1 MIDRMQILKSLNILY
16 AEDSR
21 TIRESISITLKMF
34 FGNVFVAS
42 DGAEALEVFN
52 KNKID
57 VVMLDYVMPKLD
69 GHDVAKKIRKL
80 NKKIPIVIASAYTDK
95 EKLLKAIEL
104 NLVKYIEKPILHED
118 LINIFGI
125 IVDILNENNML
136 LVHIDNYTVY
146 DSISKKIILE
156 DKTEHQLTKN
166 EVSFLE
172 LLLSKPNQLF
182 TKEVIEECVFQS
194 YVDENTL
201 RNMVYRLRKKLN
213 SNAIVTIKDFG
224 YLIKI

>member
-1 MIDRMQILKSLNILY
+1 MQILKSLNILY

>member
-1 MIDRMQILKSLNILY
+1 MQILKSLNILY

-213 SNAIVTIKDFG
+213 SNSIVTIKDFG

>member
-1 MIDRMQILKSLNILY
+1 MQILKSLNILY

-34 FGNVFVAS
+34 FGNVFVAC

-57 VVMLDYVMPKLD
+57 VIILDYVMPKMD
-69 GHDVAKKIRKL
+69 GHDVAKKIREV

-118 LINIFGI
+118 LINIFGT
-125 IVDILNENNML
+125 IVDILNENNL
-136 LVHIDNYTVY
+136 LFVNIDNYTVY

-156 DKTEHQLTKN
+156 DKTEYQLTKN
-166 EVSFLE
+166 EVYFLE

-194 YVDENTL
+194 YVDENTI